1 MTPRRPDS
9 ARCESRKRF
18 DGSVHGGK
26 VENVGKPLRKSPA
39 QLMEICLEKPHPSV
53 NRRNLPPSASITYL
67 TDLTLTARS
76 RHRNETTHGAV
87 DAHRYAKLCRLE
99 IQQAIRIV
107 GLNELRIA
115 LKLAELID
123 ATMPRGNPAKRQ
135 WDMFPDF
142 TAQLE
147 ALKQIARLLNL
158 YPAEPS
164 QVEPE
169 QVTVIVDV
177 PL

>member
-1 MTPRRPDS
+1 
-9 ARCESRKRF
+9 
-18 DGSVHGGK
+18 
-26 VENVGKPLRKSPA
+26 
-39 QLMEICLEKPHPSV
+39 
-53 NRRNLPPSASITYL
+53 
-67 TDLTLTARS
+67 
-76 RHRNETTHGAV
+76 
-87 DAHRYAKLCRLE
+87 
-99 IQQAIRIV
+99 
-107 GLNELRIA
+107 
-115 LKLAELID
+115 
-123 ATMPRGNPAKRQ
+123 MPKWNPAKGQ

-164 QVEPE
+164 QVEPD